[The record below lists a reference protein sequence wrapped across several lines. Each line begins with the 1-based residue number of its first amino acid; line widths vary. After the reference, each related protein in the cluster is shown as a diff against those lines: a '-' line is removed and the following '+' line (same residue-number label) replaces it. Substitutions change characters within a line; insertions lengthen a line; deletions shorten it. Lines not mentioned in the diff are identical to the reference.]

1 MIRRPC
7 SGDVAPRTLG
17 EGGLVSAPMSLVDEP
32 VGKPA
37 EPSPDA
43 PPDECSTAPRHVVVI
58 GLAAALLGVA
68 LRVASW
74 SPMWLDEALTVSI
87 ARLPLF
93 GGAADGSAT
102 GATIFEALR
111 HDGHPPLYYVLLHGW
126 MEIFGSSN
134 LAIRS
139 LSGLFGLLCLP
150 LAFVIGRRRGGTL
163 LGWIAVAVVSL
174 SPFAVRYSD
183 EARMYSL
190 VMALVFVGWLL
201 VDDILRLRRATP
213 LRLIALSV
221 VTAMLL
227 YTQYWG
233 LWIAGAVGLLAL
245 WFAVRGADAALRTS
259 ARRLVLALGAALLL
273 FLPWLPTM
281 LYQSA
286 HTGTPWA
293 SPMRPTA
300 MAAWTLCTFALGDY
314 ADAALFASVLV
325 VMILLALFGFGRSTR
340 SIEIRFRPRSQFLTE
355 GVVILAVIGLSTLVS
370 FLAGAA
376 YAPRYAAVYFPLV
389 ALLVAGGVTR
399 FLGTRL
405 RLVVLLVVLL
415 PMLGGSVLSSRET
428 RSQSRQIVDAIAAEA
443 GPFRDI
449 LVVCPDQ
456 LGPAISRELESRPSG
471 PLNLTP
477 ISYPD
482 RGDLRFVD
490 WVDYQQ
496 RNDAADPSA
505 FASEVLALAA
515 QAPGSN
521 IFLVWNGAYRT
532 FDGDCE
538 AITSVLGSASE
549 GIELVQSDSSAF
561 ERASLIKYRPR
572 VLE

>member
-1 MIRRPC
+1 M
-7 SGDVAPRTLG
+7 T
-17 EGGLVSAPMSLVDEP
+17 MVDEP
-32 VGKPA
+32 AGEPA

-43 PPDECSTAPRHVVVI
+43 PAEEHFPAPRHVVVL
-58 GLAAALLGVA
+58 GLGAVLVGAL

-87 ARLPLF
+87 ARLPLV
-93 GGAADGSAT
+93 GGTADASAT

-126 MEIFGSSN
+126 MEIFGTSN

-139 LSGLFGLLCLP
+139 LSGLFGLICLP
-150 LAFVIGRRRGGTL
+150 LAFLIGRRRGGSL

-190 VMALVFVGWLL
+190 VMALVFAGWLL

-213 LRLIALSV
+213 LRLVALSV
-221 VTAMLL
+221 ITAMLL

-233 LWIAGAVGLLAL
+233 LWIAAAVGLLAL
-245 WFAVRGADAALRTS
+245 WLAARGADALMRAS
-259 ARRLVLALGAALLL
+259 ARRIVLALGAALVL
-273 FLPWLPTM
+273 FLPWVPTM

-300 MAAWTLCTFALGDY
+300 MVAWTLCTFALGDY

-340 SIEIRFRPRSQFLTE
+340 SIEIRFRPRAQFLAE
-355 GVVILAVIGLSTLVS
+355 GWVILAVIVISTLVS
-370 FLAGAA
+370 LLAGAG

-389 ALLVAGGVTR
+389 ALLVAAGVTR
-399 FLGTRL
+399 FLGARI
-405 RLVVLLVVLL
+405 RFFVALVVLV
-415 PMLGGSVLSSRET
+415 PMLGGSVMSAREI
-428 RSQSRQIVDAIAAEA
+428 RSQSRQIVDAIAAET
-443 GPFRDI
+443 GPSGDI

-456 LGPAISRELESRPSG
+456 LGPAISRELELRPSG
-471 PLNLTP
+471 SLGLTA

-505 FASEVLALAA
+505 FAAEVLASAA
-515 QAPGSN
+515 QVPGRN

-538 AITSVLGSASE
+538 AITAVLGAASD
-549 GIELVQSDSSAF
+549 GIELVKSDSGVF
-561 ERASLIKYRPR
+561 EHASLIKYRPR

>member
-1 MIRRPC
+1 MNLMTM
-7 SGDVAPRTLG
+7 VAEPAG
-17 EGGLVSAPMSLVDEP
+17 E
-32 VGKPA
+32 PA
-37 EPSPDA
+37 EPFPDA
-43 PPDECSTAPRHVVVI
+43 LADERSAAPRHVVVL
-58 GLAAALLGVA
+58 GLAAVLAGAL

-87 ARLPLF
+87 AKLPLF
-93 GGAADGSAT
+93 GGTTDAAAT

-126 MEIFGSSN
+126 MEIFGTSN

-139 LSGLFGLLCLP
+139 LSGLFGLICLP
-150 LAFVIGRRRGGTL
+150 LAFLIGRRRGGSL

-190 VMALVFVGWLL
+190 VMALVFAGWLL

-213 LRLIALSV
+213 LRLAALSV

-245 WFAVRGADAALRTS
+245 WLAFRGADPLLRS
-259 ARRLVLALGAALLL
+259 SSRRLALALVAAAVL

-300 MAAWTLCTFALGDY
+300 IVAWNLCTFAFGDY
-314 ADAALFASVLV
+314 PDAALFASVLV
-325 VMILLALFGFGRSTR
+325 VMILLALFGIGRSTR
-340 SIEIRFRPRSQFLTE
+340 SIEVRFRPRTQFLAE
-355 GVVILAVIGLSTLVS
+355 GWVILAVILISTLVS
-370 FLAGAA
+370 YLAGAG

-389 ALLVAGGVTR
+389 ALLVAAGVTR
-399 FLGTRL
+399 FLGVRL
-405 RLVVLLVVLL
+405 RFVVAIVVLL
-415 PMLGGSVLSSRET
+415 PMLGGSIMSARET

-443 GPFRDI
+443 GPSGDI
-449 LVVCPDQ
+449 LLVCPDQ
-456 LGPAISRELESRPSG
+456 LGPAINRELELRSSG
-471 PLNLTP
+471 PLPLTA

-505 FASEVLALAA
+505 FAVEVLALAA
-515 QAPGSN
+515 QVPGRN
-521 IFLVWNGAYRT
+521 IFLVWNGGYRT

-538 AITSVLGSASE
+538 AITSVLGSASD
-549 GIELVQSDSSAF
+549 GIEVVESDSAAF